1 MAYFTGLT
9 EKTEIIWKDY
19 IKNNCLKIFN
29 LKNIFLYFDCILSL
43 PHCLKNLK
51 SQIKAYNWQEKF

>member
-29 LKNIFLYFDCILSL
+29 LKKYFPIFWLYSFPSTL
-43 PHCLKNLK
+43 LKNLK